1 MTTPEVPADTSLLVI
16 ASPQADLSEGE
27 VERILAYIERG
38 GNLLWL
44 LDQQPLHG
52 LQPLA
57 EKLELTLTPGVVI
70 DPQAG
75 QLKAPVTFSI
85 GTVYGEHPITRNF
98 DYLTVFPFARQITIN
113 ENDAWHS
120 LSLVEA
126 GENGWVETGDLNAG
140 IAFDAM
146 YDVSGPV
153 SIAAV
158 LSRTVN
164 DQEQRV
170 AVIGSGYFLAN
181 AYLGYGRNLDFGV
194 NLVNWLAGDEDLIAI
209 QPRTTIDN
217 SLTLKEPTLTIIA
230 WGFLIVIPLVFLGS
244 GMMIWW
250 RRKRR

>member
-1 MTTPEVPADTSLLVI
+1 
-16 ASPQADLSEGE
+16 
-27 VERILAYIERG
+27 
-38 GNLLWL
+38 
-44 LDQQPLHG
+44 
-52 LQPLA
+52 
-57 EKLELTLTPGVVI
+57 
-70 DPQAG
+70 
-75 QLKAPVTFSI
+75 
-85 GTVYGEHPITRNF
+85 
-98 DYLTVFPFARQITIN
+98 
-113 ENDAWHS
+113 
-120 LSLVEA
+120 
-126 GENGWVETGDLNAG
+126 
-140 IAFDAM
+140 
-146 YDVSGPV
+146 
-153 SIAAV
+153 